1 MRLIMLG
8 LLLINSACVYNWGH
22 GDRALPDG
30 YKSVFV
36 EIFDNKT
43 QEVGV
48 EIDFTNAMIK
58 EIERSGFAVVTDKHS
73 AELILSGSILSVT
86 FTGSASATGSGAF
99 PDNPTASL
107 FTNYVFNAMTTI
119 KVRRSSD
126 NKVIWTTN
134 VTGTSNYQS
143 SNLTQAGLRSSNPL
157 YNQSSR
163 KQTAKIVAKN
173 MMTEAFDRLTE
184 TF

>member
-1 MRLIMLG
+1 MRLIMLN
-8 LLLINSACVYNWGH
+8 LLLLSSSCAYNWGH
-22 GDRALPDG
+22 GSRALPNG

-36 EIFDNKT
+36 EIFDNRT

-48 EIDFTNAMIK
+48 EIDFTNALIK
-58 EIERSGFAVVTDKHS
+58 EIERSGFAVVTDKSS
-73 AELILSGSILSVT
+73 AELILSGTILSVT
-86 FTGSASATGSGAF
+86 YTGSASSTGSDAF

-107 FTNYVFNAMTTI
+107 FKNYVFRAMTSL
-119 KVRRSSD
+119 KARRSSD
-126 NKVIWTTN
+126 DKVIWSTN
-134 VTGTSNYQS
+134 VDGSTSYQS
-143 SNLTQAGLRSSNPL
+143 SNLTQAGLRASNPL

-163 KQTAKIVAKN
+163 KQTAKLVAKD